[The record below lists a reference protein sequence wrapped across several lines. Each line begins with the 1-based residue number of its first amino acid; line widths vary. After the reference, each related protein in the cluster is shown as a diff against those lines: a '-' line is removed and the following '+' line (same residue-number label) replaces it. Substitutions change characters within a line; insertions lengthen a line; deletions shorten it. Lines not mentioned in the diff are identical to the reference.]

1 MITATIR
8 NGLVVASNHFKI
20 EFKPFSRKDK
30 KIEIEPT
37 QTASE
42 LFYKMQIE
50 SLKRGYKLYKFF

>member
-8 NGLVVASNHFKI
+8 NGLVVESNHFKI

-30 KIEIEPT
+30 KIKIESTPT
-37 QTASE
+37 SSE

-50 SLKRGYKLYKFF
+50 SLKRGYKFF